1 MLTLLMLL
9 MFMFEDCGEGHFRS
23 LFLHKSFL
31 KQWSVTNSPL
41 TFSCAEC
48 GPLCGRPGDH
58 RGPVWKRTYYST
70 VWALHICL
78 NCLVKCIYFF
88 IKLSE
93 SSAPRAEEDQAA
105 LWDVKG
111 RRREAPGQTRTVSIS
126 TAETNVWPVWRP
138 VVLVCAVML
147 MSPFS
152 RFLYELFRI
161 PDFEGRAHCMIFQS
175 VFNDTIAS
183 VHRKL
188 DTVSSV
194 CKVRRKNKQ
203 TPEI

>member
-1 MLTLLMLL
+1 MINQSPTLLWLSAVLSVDHSVVDLETIEALYENVRIILL
-9 MFMFEDCGEGHFRS
+9 YG
-23 LFLHKSFL
+23 LYIL
-31 KQWSVTNSPL
+31 QY
-41 TFSCAEC
+41 
-48 GPLCGRPGDH
+48 
-58 RGPVWKRTYYST
+58 VWTT
-70 VWALHICL
+70 WWNFWV
-78 NCLVKCIYFF
+78 FF

-93 SSAPRAEEDQAA
+93 SSAPRAGEDQAA

-126 TAETNVWPVWRP
+126 TAETNVWPVRRP

-147 MSPFS
+147 MSLFS